1 MIKGP
6 KKVDFTTHD
15 VMESIAHADRSKL
28 VDMVFDGAEAAL
40 DKTQT
45 PTSRFVNIPV
55 TEITPRSI
63 NQYKQNRIDRLAKS
77 IRNTNN
83 RLIHP
88 IVVVEAKDL
97 PEDGEVMQRFAAQGT
112 DLSSLKYIIVAGERR
127 YRAWLKLRD
136 EEEDNPDR
144 KYYEPNPFDTIT
156 ANVLTKQEA
165 ANEGAFFE
173 DSNIETRQ
181 LTPMEGILHIQDA
194 LSEVDTDEKKREA
207 LIEMNG
213 GSAEGIPGDPAVAA
227 KKFNQAKYCEYYLSA
242 ELGIEGW
249 SYGTIKMYLSFV
261 NNCCEEVINSII
273 SGELSAGAAR
283 GLTGLSEDEQKAALE
298 EYNTNGLATYNEF
311 LKELALKKASPKKQ
325 NHFTHKDAQ
334 KQIKASLKKIVK
346 EKDEIKKM
354 VDKLGGTDKATAKK
368 AADEFENFIRKMEKC
383 IEELA

>member
-28 VDMVFDGAEAAL
+28 VDMVFDGAEAAI
-40 DKTQT
+40 DKTQS

-88 IVVVEAKDL
+88 IVVVDIRDL
-97 PEDGEVMQRFAAQGT
+97 PEDSDVIARFKAQGT
-112 DLSSLKYIIVAGERR
+112 DLSTLKYIIVAGERR
-127 YRAWLKLRD
+127 YHAWLKLRED
-136 EEEDNPDR
+136 EEDNPNR

-156 ANVLTKQEA
+156 ANILTRQEA
-165 ANEGAFFE
+165 QNENAFFE
-173 DSNIETRQ
+173 DSNMETRQ
-181 LTPMEGILHIQDA
+181 LTPLEGILHIQDA
-194 LSEVDTDEKKREA
+194 LSEVATDDDKREA

-213 GSAEGIPGDPAVAA
+213 GSAEGIPEDPAAAA

-249 SYGTIKMYLSFV
+249 SLTTIKTYLSIV
-261 NNCCEEVINSII
+261 NNCCEEVIDAII
-273 SGELSAGAAR
+273 SGEFSAGAAR
-283 GLTGLSEDEQKAALE
+283 LLPSLPACEQKKALE
-298 EYNTNGLATYNEF
+298 VYKTGGALQYNEYVNSIV
-311 LKELALKKASPKKQ
+311 EKKKTPKKVVRY
-325 NHFTHKDAQ
+325 THKDAQ
-334 KQIKASLKKIVK
+334 REIKNAIKKIKK
-346 EKDEIKKM
+346 EKDNIEKIAKL
-354 VDKLGGTDKATAKK
+354 LGGDDKAATQK
-368 AADEFENFIRKMEKC
+368 AVSKVNGLLNELEK
-383 IEELA
+383 IVTELD